1 MIFDITLF
9 SVGKNKE
16 SWLDEALSEYEKR
29 LKGSIKIEWVLLKN
43 DVELEKVVFEEKNYI
58 ALDPRGKAFSS
69 AEFSKFFIKN
79 IEQDGGKM
87 RLVIGSSEGLT
98 PKMRSNAKA
107 LISLS
112 LLTFTHQ
119 ITRLVLL
126 EQIYRAVQIYK
137 NSPYHK

>member
-1 MIFDITLF
+1 LIFDITLF

-29 LKGSIKIEWVLLKN
+29 LKGSIKLEWVLLKN
-43 DVELEKVVFEEKNYI
+43 DVELEKAVFEEKNYI
-58 ALDPRGKAFSS
+58 ALDPLGKAFSS
-69 AEFSKFFIKN
+69 EEFSRFFIKN

-98 PKMRSNAKA
+98 PKLRSNAKS

-126 EQIYRAVQIYK
+126 EQIYRAVQIHK
-137 NSPYHK
+137 NTPYHK